1 MSSLWIVVVG
11 IALLLAVIVLGKLA
25 GEKSGSAS
33 DYKAKPLLTENEKE
47 FYQRLKRALP
57 DHEVFPQVAMGAVL
71 APSVDRRSRRYH
83 QIRGTF
89 SQKIIDFLICDAS
102 LKIVA
107 VVELDDRTHN
117 AARDEKRD
125 AMLHRANYRVVRW
138 HSKKKPSEVEIRARI
153 TGVQPQTAAASPPP
167 AALPVAES
175 GK

>member
-71 APSVDRRSRRYH
+71 APSVDRSNRRYH

-102 LKIVA
+102 LKVVA
-107 VVELDDRTHN
+107 VIELDDRTHN

-125 AMLHRANYRVVRW
+125 AMLHCANYRVVRW
-138 HSKKKPSEVEIRARI
+138 HSKKKPSEDEIRARI
-153 TGVQPQTAAASPPP
+153 TGVKPQTAAVSPYP
-167 AALPVAES
+167 AALPVAEG